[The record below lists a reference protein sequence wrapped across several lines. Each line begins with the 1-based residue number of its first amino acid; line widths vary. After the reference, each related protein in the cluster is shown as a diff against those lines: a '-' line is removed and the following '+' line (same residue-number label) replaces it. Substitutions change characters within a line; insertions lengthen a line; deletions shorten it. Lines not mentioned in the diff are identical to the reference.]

1 MKIILLALLFISNTC
16 FAQIDLNLGL
26 RAYFPFTGNA
36 NDVSGNNNNPVFNN
50 ATLTADR
57 FGNPN
62 SAYHFNGTS
71 SYMHILNSGTLNS
84 ANTLSLVAW
93 VKPIGFYSGVCHG
106 NSIMM
111 KGDADYLPG
120 NYLLRYD
127 DGPFTNSNNC
137 SVPVNIDKEN
147 FYGGGV
153 ASNPPGYTPYII
165 ANQWYS
171 VIVTYDGTTAKLYV
185 NCELKAT
192 QPQNG
197 ANFSNAYDLFIGKL
211 NSSSFPY
218 WLNGDLDEIRI
229 YDRALTVDEVNVLGG
244 CIQQPCSNWLR
255 TPTAGSNAKIGDLD
269 VSGNQVT
276 VEAMFNRTS
285 AYTGSYLFAGDIVSK
300 HGSTADI
307 NYLLR
312 PGSAEITTTNG
323 YFLTPEVC
331 RIELNKTYH
340 VALVYN
346 GSSLKFYRNGF
357 LMSQVPAS
365 GNLILNNFITT
376 LGDNAANNPAGS
388 NFVGYINE
396 VRIWNSARSQSEIRA
411 YMDTTLP
418 NPTTQS
424 GLLAYYSFNNLLN
437 KQGNA
442 SWNGAVN
449 GIASINNVN
458 PNCTFI
464 ADSSLVVNAGNDSSY
479 CSNSTVV
486 HQLQATG
493 TGSFSWS
500 PAAYLNNPNIQN
512 PIATITATTKFY
524 VTITNST
531 GCSAID
537 SVTITVNTPS
547 TPGITISTTK
557 QSICSNTPA
566 VFTAIAING
575 GTAPVFQWQ
584 KNGITVGSNSNI
596 YTDTNLSDGDV
607 IKCLLKSSL
616 SCVTNIN
623 AESNSIVM
631 TVITAPANIRYPTV
645 STLIG
650 QPLQLQARNLGGSVY
665 SWVPSNYLSNSAII
679 NPVFISGKEQEY
691 KIHITTNT
699 GCQVID
705 TQLVK
710 ISGKKGI
717 YVPKAFSPNGDGTN
731 DRLYPILVGITKL
744 NYFRVF
750 NRWGNLVFET
760 NSSNPAAGWDGKIFG
775 HPQPVETYTW
785 TAEGIDIDGI
795 IIRKSG
801 NTFLIR

>member
-1 MKIILLALLFISNTC
+1 MKIILLALLFISNGC

-62 SAYHFNGTS
+62 SAYHFNGTNTFMRIANS
-71 SYMHILNSGTLNS
+71 PSLNMNDK
-84 ANTLSLVAW
+84 LSISLW
-93 VKPIGFYSGVCHG
+93 VKPTGWYTGQCY
-106 NSIMM
+106 NNMM
-111 KGDADYLPG
+111 LIKGDGDAASGRYSSRFSDVFNGCGPNPSTNEERFFDGFGNAATLPIVEL
-120 NYLLRYD
+120 N
-127 DGPFTNSNNC
+127 
-137 SVPVNIDKEN
+137 K
-147 FYGGGV
+147 
-153 ASNPPGYTPYII
+153 
-165 ANQWYS
+165 WYS
-171 VIVTYDGTTAKLYV
+171 VVITFDGTNSKIYV
-185 NCELKAT
+185 NCVLQGTVAI
-192 QPQNG
+192 NR
-197 ANFSNAYDLFIGKL
+197 NFTNADDLFIGKL
-211 NSSSFPY
+211 NNTTFPY

-631 TVITAPANIRYPTV
+631 TVNTAPANIRYPTV

-665 SWVPSNYLSNSAII
+665 SWVPSNYLSNPAII

-691 KIHITTNT
+691 RIHITTNT

-760 NSSNPAAGWDGKIFG
+760 NSSNPSAGWDGKIFG